1 MQDADISMQNLPT
14 LMASKITVIRKSDFM
29 DPMNLFPSDVKVT
42 CHISRIVYISIYE
55 MDSKVIA

>member
-1 MQDADISMQNLPT
+1 
-14 LMASKITVIRKSDFM
+14 MASKIAVIRKSDSM
-29 DPMNLFPSDVKVT
+29 DPMNLFSSDVKVP